1 MDIMLILQVIVLLGA
16 IFFGIRLGGIG
27 IGYAGGIG
35 VVILGLLLGMKPGS
49 IPWDVILIIMS
60 VIAAISAMQLAGG
73 LDYLVQIAERILRSN
88 PKYINYLAPT
98 VTYVLTLL
106 AGTGHTAFSMIPVI
120 VEVAKEQN
128 IKPSAPLSIAVV
140 SSQIAIT
147 ASPVSAA
154 VVYMTGVLEPLGWSY
169 PLLLAIWIPT
179 TFIGCM
185 LTALIVT
192 MFSDLDL
199 SKDPVYQERLAQGV
213 VKPAVGA
220 QNMQLKSGA
229 KLSVAIFLI
238 GVLCVVLY
246 ATAISK
252 IGGKPVLI
260 ENVIVP
266 RDAAIMSFM
275 LGIATLITFLCKIE
289 VNKVADTSVFKSGMV
304 ACVCVLGVAWL
315 GNTFVAGYT
324 EEIKVL
330 ASDWVKAIPALL
342 AVVFFFA
349 AMLLYSQAATAKAI
363 TPVAIAALGITAA
376 NPGDSYMIVASF
388 AAVSALFV
396 LPTYPTLLGA
406 VQMDDTGSTRLGKY
420 VFNHAFLVPG
430 ILAIGFSVALGFLA
444 VSFF

>member
-1 MDIMLILQVIVLLGA
+1 MDIVLILQVIVLLGA
-16 IFFGIRLGGIG
+16 IFLGVRLGGIG
-27 IGYAGGIG
+27 IGYAGGAG
-35 VVILGLLLGMKPGS
+35 VVVLGLILGMKPGS
-49 IPWDVILIIMS
+49 IPWDVILIIAS

-88 PKYINYLAPT
+88 PKYINFLAPI
-98 VTYVLTLL
+98 VTYALTIF

-154 VVYMTGVLEPLGWSY
+154 VIYMSGVLEPLGWSY
-169 PLLLAIWIPT
+169 PGLLGIWLST

-185 LTALIVT
+185 LTALVIT
-192 MFSDLDL
+192 LIYKLDL
-199 SKDPVYQERLAQGV
+199 KSDPIYQKRLAAGLVKAPSGV
-213 VKPAVGA
+213 
-220 QNMQLKSGA
+220 QNQELKKGA
-229 KLSVAIFLI
+229 KLSVLIFLI
-238 GVLCVVLY
+238 GVVAVVLY
-246 ATAISK
+246 ASAISPAFK
-252 IGGKPVLI
+252 LI
-260 ENVIVP
+260 DPVIVP

-275 LGIATLITFLCKIE
+275 LLVATFITALCKIDLG
-289 VNKVADTSVFKSGMV
+289 KIPDCSVFKSGMV

-315 GNTFVAGYT
+315 GDTFVSGHKGEIT
-324 EEIKVL
+324 EL
-330 ASDWVKAIPALL
+330 ASTTVANTPALL
-342 AVVFFFA
+342 AVVFFLA

-363 TPVAIAALGITAA
+363 TPTVIAALGISAA
-376 NPGDSYMIVASF
+376 NPGDSYMLVASF

-406 VQMDDTGSTRLGKY
+406 VQMDDTGSTRIGHY

-430 ILAIGFSVALGFLA
+430 VLAIAFSVILGFIL
-444 VSFF
+444 VGIVG